1 VATKVDASDVHLA
14 TLSAIKYGQAVT
26 VPTKSV
32 NTTTLAGIMAASA
45 TGGSSSASGITRAAG
60 GRGALID

>member
-26 VPTKSV
+26 VPTQSV
-32 NTTTLAGIMAASA
+32 NTTTLAGIMAASGVKSVTPSTA
-45 TGGSSSASGITRAAG
+45 QSLSANLRD
-60 GRGALID
+60 R